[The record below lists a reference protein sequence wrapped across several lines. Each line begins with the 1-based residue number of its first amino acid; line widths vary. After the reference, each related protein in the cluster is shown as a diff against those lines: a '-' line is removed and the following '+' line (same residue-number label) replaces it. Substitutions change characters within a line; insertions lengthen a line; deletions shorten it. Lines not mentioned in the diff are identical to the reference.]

1 MSSGPKSLF
10 RDGCEIFPALSMMMK
25 RILPV
30 FVVVG
35 LVTGCASTGVLWE
48 GLARREKPEGR
59 SFYLGDLSRL
69 SFVSTYQESKT
80 ARGPQQ
86 RTGTEGLDP
95 IIPVLDSRQPVVQEM
110 KEIKEIAGKTRI
122 DLTLEDAVVRALAN
136 SPEITVVSF
145 DPSIAKENITIA
157 ESEFDVTA
165 FGELGY
171 EKDDSLSND
180 IFDTGQFQSRLYEG
194 GVKQKSF
201 TGAEWRLAYA
211 LTRSSDE
218 SVNRRFSTGYEPAV
232 VFELKQ
238 PLLRDAWS
246 DVNLADV
253 DIARLNYRMALAAFR
268 QKAEDVAAQVISLY
282 WALFQARRD
291 LEIQQSL
298 LNKTI
303 ETFKKVKDRK
313 NIDATVGDI
322 KQTESSVKSRQATL
336 FDAERRV
343 FDVQD
348 RLVRLLADYQMRLTD
363 DLEIIPVTAPEQ
375 GGVQLNQRE
384 HLQVALK
391 NNPGVIRT
399 RLEVEVA
406 EINVSVAKR
415 QKMPRLDLVANAQV
429 QGLSD
434 LSGEAHQIMYDRDHT
449 SYTVGVAVE
458 YPLGNREKRAEFRL
472 RQLERA
478 KALSKLNNVSD
489 QVAALVK
496 EQIRFAETA
505 HREIQV
511 QQEAVAAAKIHL
523 QALEDIETIRKNLT
537 PEFLLAKIQA
547 QESLAISQRAEVKAV
562 VDFNIAMTRLAQAT
576 GTVLDMRY
584 IRENA
589 QSFTTIN

>member
-1 MSSGPKSLF
+1 M
-10 RDGCEIFPALSMMMK
+10 
-25 RILPV
+25 
-30 FVVVG
+30 
-35 LVTGCASTGVLWE
+35 
-48 GLARREKPEGR
+48 
-59 SFYLGDLSRL
+59 
-69 SFVSTYQESKT
+69 
-80 ARGPQQ
+80 
-86 RTGTEGLDP
+86 
-95 IIPVLDSRQPVVQEM
+95 
-110 KEIKEIAGKTRI
+110 
-122 DLTLEDAVVRALAN
+122 
-136 SPEITVVSF
+136 
-145 DPSIAKENITIA
+145 
-157 ESEFDVTA
+157 
-165 FGELGY
+165 
-171 EKDDSLSND
+171 
-180 IFDTGQFQSRLYEG
+180 
-194 GVKQKSF
+194 
-201 TGAEWRLAYA
+201 
-211 LTRSSDE
+211 
-218 SVNRRFSTGYEPAV
+218 
-232 VFELKQ
+232 
-238 PLLRDAWS
+238 
-246 DVNLADV
+246 
-253 DIARLNYRMALAAFR
+253 
-268 QKAEDVAAQVISLY
+268 
-282 WALFQARRD
+282 
-291 LEIQQSL
+291 
-298 LNKTI
+298 
-303 ETFKKVKDRK
+303 
-313 NIDATVGDI
+313 
-322 KQTESSVKSRQATL
+322 

>member
-10 RDGCEIFPALSMMMK
+10 TDGGAICPALSMMMK
-25 RILPV
+25 RILPILI
-30 FVVVG
+30 VVG
-35 LVTGCASTGVLWE
+35 LVTGCVSTGVLWE
-48 GLARREKPEGR
+48 GLARHEKPGDR
-59 SFYLGDLSRL
+59 TFYLGDLSRL
-69 SFVSTYQESKT
+69 CFVSTYQESQ
-80 ARGPQQ
+80 AERGPQE
-86 RTGTEGLDP
+86 RAGTEGLDP
-95 IIPVLDSRQPVVQEM
+95 VIPVPDVRVPVVQE
-110 KEIKEIAGKTRI
+110 IKEVAGKTQI

-165 FGELGY
+165 FGEFGY

-194 GVKQKSF
+194 GVKQKAF

-211 LTRSSDE
+211 LTRTSDE
-218 SVNRRFSTGYEPAV
+218 SLNRRFSTGYEPAV

-246 DVNLADV
+246 DINLADV

-268 QKAEDVAAQVISLY
+268 QKAEDVAAEVISLY
-282 WALFQARRD
+282 WTLFQARRD

-298 LNKTI
+298 LNKTV
-303 ETFKKVKDRK
+303 ETFKKVKDRQ
-313 NIDATVGDI
+313 NIDATVGDV

-336 FDAERRV
+336 YNAERRV

-348 RLVRLLADYQMRLTD
+348 RLVRLLADHQMKLTD
-363 DLEIIPVTAPEQ
+363 DLEVVPVTAPER
-375 GGVQLNQRE
+375 GGGQMDQRE

-415 QKMPRLDLVANAQV
+415 QRMPRLDLVANAQV

-434 LSGEAHQIMYDRDHT
+434 VSGEAHQIMYDRDHT

-458 YPLGNREKRAEFRL
+458 YPLGNREKKAEFRL

-478 KALSKLNNVSD
+478 KALSQLNNVSD
-489 QVAALVK
+489 QVATQVK

-505 HREIQV
+505 HREIKV
-511 QQEAVAAAKIHL
+511 QQDAVAAAKIYL

-584 IRENA
+584 IRENV
-589 QSFTTIN
+589 QSFTTVN